1 MKLGFSKICEICGV
15 LTELN
20 IISKDKMGVFIINAK
35 VVDLRNVKMKS
46 ESTIMRG
53 NKNNTLM

>member
-1 MKLGFSKICEICGV
+1 M

-35 VVDLRNVKMKS
+35 VVDLRNTKMKS
-46 ESTIMRG
+46 ESTIMLES
-53 NKNNTLM
+53 KNNMLMQADYANI

>member
-1 MKLGFSKICEICGV
+1 M
-15 LTELN
+15 LTDLN